1 MDPGGGALGAMTSE
15 RFDERFELEARI
27 GSGAMGEVFRARD
40 PATGEVVAIKIL
52 PGSQGPLAE
61 RFTREIEMLAELD
74 HPGIVRYI
82 SHGVTLAGEP
92 FLVMEW
98 LDGEVLRARLERGA
112 LPVADAIALAT
123 RDASAIASA
132 TGSAPRWRRAPR
144 TSPSSHSITR
154 NGSPASVTPCE
165 M

>member
-1 MDPGGGALGAMTSE
+1 MSSK
-15 RFDERFELEARI
+15 RFDDRFELESRI

-40 PATGEVVAIKIL
+40 PITGEVVAVKIL

-61 RFTREIEMLAELD
+61 RFTREIEVLAELD

-82 SHGVTLAGEP
+82 SHGVTPADEP

-123 RDASAIASA
+123 RVAGALGAVHA
-132 TGSAPRWRRAPR
+132 RG
-144 TSPSSHSITR
+144 
-154 NGSPASVTPCE
+154 
-165 M
+165 